1 MENVYH
7 TLTAPNATHIH
18 LIGQDTVYK
27 LLNKRHYFTN
37 SDKLED
43 KCLGLG
49 LHDTMM
55 AVASEQV
62 GLGGEQTNKAALTPL
77 PSRLISMAHCGQRAL
92 VTHMLQT
99 SNHMEYSS
107 KCILTSKSSP
117 GNGNSSNII
126 YYYGH
131 SMTTTL
137 NVTVVTAYFPMPLNN
152 YASHYYGHYYGHY
165 YRHYYHH
172 HCRPSLLHIK

>member
-1 MENVYH
+1 MKSVCGNGKWLPH
-7 TLTAPNATHIH
+7 THCTKCHTHSPNCTGCCLQTSEQKELFHKIRQ
-18 LIGQDTVYK
+18 IRRQ
-27 LLNKRHYFTN
+27 
-37 SDKLED
+37 
-43 KCLGLG
+43 CLGLG
-49 LHDTMM
+49 LHDSMM

-77 PSRLISMAHCGQRAL
+77 PSPLIPMAHCRQRAL
-92 VTHMLQT
+92 VTHKLQT

-137 NVTVVTAYFPMPLNN
+137 NVSHRLLP
-152 YASHYYGHYYGHY
+152 YATQ
-165 YRHYYHH
+165 
-172 HCRPSLLHIK
+172 